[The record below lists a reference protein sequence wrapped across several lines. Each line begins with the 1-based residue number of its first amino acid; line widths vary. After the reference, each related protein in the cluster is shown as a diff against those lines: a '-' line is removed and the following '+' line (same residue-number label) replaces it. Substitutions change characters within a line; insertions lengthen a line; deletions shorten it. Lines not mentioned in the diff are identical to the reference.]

1 MKKLCLVLV
10 LALLLPLMAVSAAQ
24 AEDVVTIEYWQY
36 YFESKVALIDEL
48 IRNDIEVVVICIVLW
63 LGPQVCQERRA
74 AAPSGR
80 KLLA

>member
-10 LALLLPLMAVSAAQ
+10 LALLLPLMAVPAAQ

-48 IRNDIEVVVICIVLW
+48 IAQFDTNLRQSNRHKERNIV
-63 LGPQVCQERRA
+63 E
-74 AAPSGR
+74 
-80 KLLA
+80 